1 MKHLIIFFLAFSIT
15 ACMRGPAGENGK
27 SITGPKGD
35 TGAIGPTG
43 PRGTDGLNGNDG
55 RDGQD
60 GTNGR
65 DGNDGANG
73 RDGRDGTDASP
84 VVAVALCSDTPSYPS
99 VFVEYAFCIDHN
111 LYAVYSDRGGFATL
125 LTPGAYRS
133 NAIGSSCNFTVKA
146 NCEVVR

>member
-1 MKHLIIFFLAFSIT
+1 MKHLIIFFLAYSVT

-27 SITGPKGD
+27 SITGSKGD
-35 TGAIGPTG
+35 TGAVGPTG

-55 RDGQD
+55 RDG
-60 GTNGR
+60 
-65 DGNDGANG
+65 
-73 RDGRDGTDASP
+73 TDASP
-84 VVAVALCSDTPSYPS
+84 VVPVALCSDTPTYPS

-133 NAIGSSCNFTVKA
+133 NAIGSSCNFTVNA